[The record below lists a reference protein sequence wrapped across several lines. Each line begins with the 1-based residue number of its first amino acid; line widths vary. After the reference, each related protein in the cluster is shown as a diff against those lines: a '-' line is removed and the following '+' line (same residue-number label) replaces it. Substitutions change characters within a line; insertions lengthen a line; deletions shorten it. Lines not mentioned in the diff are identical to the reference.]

1 MKALAIFLF
10 FSLTLDAYAQN
21 ELFVISR
28 GNEKQG
34 ARIAKGSFLKVE
46 MQDGTQYSG
55 TLVKVKAYTIE
66 LMRYSAVINIDEIAE
81 LSIVYGNGKAS
92 LFPIEGWGIL
102 YTFPHQSRYKAKFW
116 EFIVKEK

>member
-1 MKALAIFLF
+1 MKVLAIFLF
-10 FSLTLDAYAQN
+10 FSLTLGAYAQN
-21 ELFVISR
+21 ELFVISK

-46 MQDGTQYSG
+46 MQDGSQYSG

-66 LMRYSAVINIDEIAE
+66 LMRYTAVINVDEISE
-81 LSIVYGNGKAS
+81 LNIVHGKGKAS
-92 LFPIEGWGIL
+92 LLPIEGWAIL
-102 YTFPHQSRYKAKFW
+102 YTFPKQTRYQAKFW